1 MMAMVQSSNSTIS
14 SAAVNTPQIE
24 LAMLGLTKR
33 VSYGRPLK
41 WIVMYWWGCK
51 IEELEFRISM
61 IADGDVEEVA
71 IGFEAII
78 EESHVEGATSGPW
91 L

>member
-1 MMAMVQSSNSTIS
+1 
-14 SAAVNTPQIE
+14 
-24 LAMLGLTKR
+24 
-33 VSYGRPLK
+33 
-41 WIVMYWWGCK
+41 MYWWGCI

-61 IADGDVEEVA
+61 IADGDFEEVV
-71 IGFEAII
+71 IGLETII